1 MAVGDLILSSGF
13 TLTPEDLRVI
23 AAESKKILAEESKDL
38 SQYKEIDS
46 ISSVSSLPG
55 ISAQKEL
62 VRVPM
67 AILKGLDGREIE
79 LASSSTVIQWRYVGN
94 TGWNVLVELSL
105 LSGPKGNPGDPPVI
119 SIGTVSTLPFN
130 SSATAD
136 LALKGETP
144 EGIPIYALDLGIPQG
159 KPGQDGN
166 GAGNVF
172 VSTDNILADRY
183 YIFKS
188 SADKSVNGDF
198 IELNSLAF
206 GVGQNYPG
214 YKNAEIFN
222 DYENNKAAGAYAH
235 AEGRETNATGP
246 RAHAEGYKTSVFA
259 ADAHAEGRE
268 TWCLGPYGHVEGMN
282 GIAWGGLSHVEGLA
296 AHIEN
301 GYYDSPVEG
310 GKTILNEEKLIR
322 TIWDTYGLVQD
333 YSIIVSENLLN
344 DYYIHGSFGER
355 NHVEGVNNVVF
366 NNCVHV
372 EGRGNVSGNSVTAH
386 GAGQID
392 HVIHME
398 GCWNTVYPNHMD
410 TGIHIEGKSNIVRES
425 VDGSTISYATAA
437 HVEGENNIIDCLSH
451 IGDDYIRGNARW
463 SHVGG
468 YSCSVVRASYAFA
481 HGDHLFVS
489 NDHEVSFGRYNL
501 SELNGNKVLFSYG
514 IGDNELRRENAL
526 SILEDGTVVIPRL
539 DGGGVK
545 EQIEAAIRPLI
556 NNVNKLNEII
566 DEQSKQIQDLLA
578 LITSVKVENDILMIG
593 TPKAFMIGSVL
604 VLTRSL
610 PAGVSDDTL
619 TITDTSVEVENGI
632 LTIK

>member
-1 MAVGDLILSSGF
+1 MG
-13 TLTPEDLRVI
+13 VI
-23 AAESKKILAEESKDL
+23 NKTTEKI
-38 SQYKEIDS
+38 
-46 ISSVSSLPG
+46 
-55 ISAQKEL
+55 
-62 VRVPM
+62 
-67 AILKGLDGREIE
+67 
-79 LASSSTVIQWRYVGN
+79 
-94 TGWNVLVELSL
+94 NVLLDKIDVIPEEGLVGKTPVLEDVIVTTLSAG
-105 LSGPKGNPGDPPVI
+105 SDATGDIVRTGVDSEGNPSYVI
-119 SIGTVSTLPFN
+119 N
-130 SSATAD
+130 
-136 LALKGETP
+136 
-144 EGIPIYALDLGIPQG
+144 LGIPRG
-159 KPGQDGN
+159 KDGTSGGPATIDWAN
-166 GAGNVF
+166 VLNKPEWIMSSTKPSYTASEVGALPS
-172 VSTDNILADRY
+172 STS
-183 YIFKS
+183 FKT
-188 SADKSVNGDF
+188 VNGESILGEGD
-198 IELNSLAF
+198 IKITS
-206 GVGQNYPG
+206 GGGSVVGQNYPG

-222 DYENNKAAGAYAH
+222 DYESNKAAGAYAH